1 MLSLFIVPI
10 GTSAGCNCD
19 VLYIFSCIFF
29 YKVYIYQMTFLWLNI
44 LSYKVFI
51 GGAHR
56 ENPLD
61 GRPVPVEQPQCRVL
75 CEAEPEVVVHG
86 GAEGLHQEAEP
97 VGGGRERG
105 QRAQGGLVHNAAERA
120 NWHHNEKG
128 AAAVFV
134 FFWKGHRLPGRHLDS
149 HFNVLK
155 STYLKKLKY
164 KKLK

>member
-1 MLSLFIVPI
+1 M
-10 GTSAGCNCD
+10 A
-19 VLYIFSCIFF
+19 FF
-29 YKVYIYQMTFLWLNI
+29 LLNI
-44 LSYKVFI
+44 LSFKVNI
-51 GGAHR
+51 MAHR

-75 CEAEPEVVVHG
+75 GEAEPEVVVHG

-97 VGGGRERG
+97 VGRGGERG
-105 QRAQGGLVHNAAERA
+105 QRAQGGLVYNAAERA

-134 FFWKGHRLPGRHLDS
+134 FFRKGHRLPGRHLDC

-164 KKLK
+164 KKLKYKKLKAFVSRAQL